1 MKQLTN
7 LTEMEKQVLT
17 ALINALYAEA
27 GFSDVDVNDLSK
39 ATNIPNKSIRGVFSS
54 LVQKEICYID
64 KKEDNGTGYDF
75 VNLKSSYYGLHPRWA
90 KEENLELIEI
100 A

>member
-17 ALINALYAEA
+17 ALIDGLYAEA
-27 GFSDVDVNDLSK
+27 GFSDVDAKDLSK
-39 ATNIPNKSIRGVFSS
+39 ATNIPTTSIRGVLSS
-54 LVQKEICYID
+54 LVQKKICFID
-64 KKEDNGTGYDF
+64 NAKDNGCGYDL
-75 VNLKSSYYGLHPRWA
+75 VHLTRSYYGLHPRWS
-90 KEENLELIEI
+90 KEEELELIEI